1 MKFWNRFFTEE
12 SGQDMVE
19 YGLVVALIALVVM
32 LAVTTFGTG
41 LSGGFTAMGTQVTTN
56 VK

>member
-1 MKFWNRFFTEE
+1 MSFFKNLFNEE

-32 LAVTTFGTG
+32 AAVTTFGTD
-41 LSGGFTAMGTQVTTN
+41 LSAGFGSMSGKVVTN